1 LFLITSTL
9 GQIDPSTVVWS
20 EINTTAWMMECPD
33 LFPLG
38 NKWMAIASLFV
49 TNQWFIGHMMGN
61 PPQFIVE
68 NTGLLDFG
76 NTYAAKSGSD
86 FANSANSRHILFAF
100 DGYNQPTANPLC
112 GHSLIIPRDVTLS
125 ADQLSP
131 RINPIPELYT
141 LHNESSHQTWTNPV
155 SISLPSGSFFHI
167 STVCHITLPP
177 IEGRII
183 LRILGSLDGSQYT
196 DIGFDFYTMSLFSNL
211 GKCCNASN
219 SIMQTTSIFS
229 QQLDPP
235 NLLNMTVLV
244 DGQMIESFVN
254 GMVVLTTLAH
264 PDPNLGLPPERK
276 NWFINS
282 VASTV
287 NCQVDY
293 WQMLG
298 LV

>member
-1 LFLITSTL
+1 
-9 GQIDPSTVVWS
+9 
-20 EINTTAWMMECPD
+20 
-33 LFPLG
+33 
-38 NKWMAIASLFV
+38 
-49 TNQWFIGHMMGN
+49 
-61 PPQFIVE
+61 VE
-68 NTGLLDFG
+68 L
-76 NTYAAKSGSD
+76 
-86 FANSANSRHILFAF
+86 
-100 DGYNQPTANPLC
+100 
-112 GHSLIIPRDVTLS
+112 PRDVTLS

-131 RINPIPELYT
+131 RINPIPELHT

-282 VASTV
+282 VDSTV